1 MFKYMLKP
9 LILYP
14 SLVVEVNG
22 QPEKG
27 TVLSLQCE
35 ETKAE
40 HPNPSQVYTKVLT
53 VLTTLHKQLFG
64 TNYEL
69 NLN

>member
-1 MFKYMLKP
+1 MLKP

-14 SLVVEVNG
+14 SLVVEVNS
-22 QPEKG
+22 QPEQG
-27 TVLSLQCE
+27 IVLSLQCE

-40 HPNPSQVYTKVLT
+40 HPNPRQVYTKVLT

-64 TNYEL
+64 MQTN
-69 NLN
+69 